1 MANVNRVVVS
11 GNLTRDPELRQLPGG
26 SSVCKLRIAVNTRK
40 KDRDT
45 NQWNDVPNYFDV
57 TVWGAQGENVAKYL
71 QKGSPLLIDGR
82 LEWREWQAQD
92 GSEPPGGGDHRREHA
107 VHRRSRRRRRRW
119 TGSERRRRVRAGSR
133 SRSAVGSGRRRR
145 RHSVLG
151 RT

>member
-92 GSEPPGGGDHRREHA
+92 GTNRQAVEIIAENTQFIGGRDAGAGGQDRSGGGGEFAPGPDR
-107 VHRRSRRRRRRW
+107 
-119 TGSERRRRVRAGSR
+119 GLQ
-133 SRSAVGSGRRRR
+133 
-145 RHSVLG
+145 SVPAADDDDIPF
-151 RT
+151 

>member
-11 GNLTRDPELRQLPGG
+11 GNLTRDPELRQLAGG
-26 SSVCKLRIAVNTRK
+26 NSVCKLRIAVNTRK

-45 NQWNDVPNYFDV
+45 NQWSDVPNYFDV

-92 GSEPPGGGDHRREHA
+92 GTNRQSVEIIAENTQFIGGRDGGSGQGGSGSGGGGEFAPGPARDLQ
-107 VHRRSRRRRRRW
+107 
-119 TGSERRRRVRAGSR
+119 
-133 SRSAVGSGRRRR
+133 
-145 RHSVLG
+145 SVPAADDDDIPF
-151 RT
+151 